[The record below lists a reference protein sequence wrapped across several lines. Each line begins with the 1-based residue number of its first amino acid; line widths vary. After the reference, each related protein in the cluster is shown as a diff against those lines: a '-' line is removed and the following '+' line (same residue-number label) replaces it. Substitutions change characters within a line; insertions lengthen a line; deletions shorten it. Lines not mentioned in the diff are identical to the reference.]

1 MDPMA
6 ANQGMFGDYGM
17 NMAGMGTGMGM
28 GMGMNY
34 NGQGMYGS
42 SGWNGSWQNGQDNY
56 NPNAFANGGGP
67 HGAFGGPNM
76 SYPSNSDYQ
85 SGYSGYSGRGY
96 DRGGYGGGRG
106 GFQGAGR
113 GGGYP
118 SGNAIHNT
126 NAESDTAVTSNGA
139 DNAGEPVLNG
149 DGPHANGNS
158 GPDSV
163 SQETSHEGKP
173 EPVSDEQGAVGQ
185 QLQGIPTIETLDQSM
200 PNSNNGWDGPGYGR
214 GGYQGHA
221 QGLGR
226 GRGFWAGQPMG
237 GGYQPPMPPKAPV
250 VEGAPAA
257 PRGMREGL
265 PNTSMLRQRA
275 FQQGRGSGARMPAPP
290 QG

>member
-17 NMAGMGTGMGM
+17 NMAGMGMGM

-42 SGWNGSWQNGQDNY
+42 SGWDGSWQNGQDNY

-67 HGAFGGPNM
+67 HGAFGGSNM
-76 SYPSNSDYQ
+76 SYPSNPDYQ
-85 SGYSGYSGRGY
+85 SGYSGQGY
-96 DRGGYGGGRG
+96 GRGGYRGGRG
-106 GFQGAGR
+106 GFQGSAH
-113 GGGYP
+113 GGGFA
-118 SGNAIHNT
+118 SGHAIHNT
-126 NAESDTAVTSNGA
+126 NAQSEIAVTSNGA
-139 DNAGEPVLNG
+139 DNADNAVLNG
-149 DGPHANGNS
+149 DGPHANENS

-163 SQETSHEGKP
+163 SQETAHEGKP

-200 PNSNNGWDGPGYGR
+200 PNSNSGWQGPGYGR
-214 GGYQGHA
+214 GGFQGPA
-221 QGLGR
+221 GR
-226 GRGFWAGQPMG
+226 GRGYWGGQMPMN
-237 GGYQPPMPPKAPV
+237 GGYQPPMPQKAAPV

-257 PRGMREGL
+257 PRGMRQGL

-275 FQQGRGSGARMPAPP
+275 FQQGRGSGGNKMPVSL